1 MLCNLQ
7 FTARRKSRNRLI
19 LITAHMV
26 GLDIGTKTIKI
37 VELEKSGTSFSLS
50 ASGIVGFTGNSVE
63 KIIDD
68 KEMSTFAQTIKRL
81 HTEARVQ
88 SHDIILSIPEQ
99 LAFTRAITFPLLTDA
114 EIASAVKWELEQYI
128 PIPAAEAISQ
138 HIILERNEKS
148 SPPSVL
154 VLLVAAPRVLVEK
167 YTKLV
172 QMAGLTPVA
181 VETELVA
188 LTRAIA
194 PPDKTAL
201 LMDLGANS
209 TDIAIARNGLL
220 CFSRSI
226 PLAGEAFT
234 RAVSQGLGVN
244 ATQAEEYKKTYGLVS
259 TQLEGKVKNSL
270 DPVLRLVVDE
280 VKKAISFYQSEQKGE
295 APTIIEVCGGTSG
308 MPQIIAALTELLGI
322 EVSIANPF
330 NKVKLDPETAKKLA
344 PYAPLYSVAVGLAM
358 REQ

>member
-1 MLCNLQ
+1 
-7 FTARRKSRNRLI
+7 
-19 LITAHMV
+19 MV
-26 GLDIGTKTIKI
+26 GLDIGTKTIKL
-37 VELEKSGTSFSLS
+37 VELEKEGGSFSLS
-50 ASGIVGFTGNSVE
+50 ASGIVGFSGNSVE

-68 KEMSTFAQTIKRL
+68 KEMSTFAQVIKKL
-81 HTEARVQ
+81 HAETGAG
-88 SHDIILSIPEQ
+88 SHDINVAIPEQ
-99 LAFTRAITFPLLTDA
+99 GAFTRTVTFPLLTDA

-128 PIPAAEAISQ
+128 PIPASEAISQ

-172 QMAGLTPVA
+172 QMAGLNPVA
-181 VETELVA
+181 VETELIA
-188 LTRAIA
+188 LARALA
-194 PPDKTAL
+194 PPDKVVL
-201 LMDLGANS
+201 LVDLGANS

-244 ATQAEEYKKTYGLVS
+244 TTQAEEYKKTYGLTS
-259 TQLEGKVKNSL
+259 SQLEGKVQGALN
-270 DPVLRLVVDE
+270 PVLRLVVDE
-280 VKKAISFYQSEQKGE
+280 IKKAVSFYQSEQKGDP
-295 APTIIEVCGGTSG
+295 PTAIQVSGGTSG
-308 MPQIIAALTELLGI
+308 MPQIITTLTELLGI

-330 NKVKLDPETAKKLA
+330 TKVKIDTETATKLA
-344 PYAPLYSVAVGLAM
+344 PYAPLYSIAVGLAM

>member
-1 MLCNLQ
+1 
-7 FTARRKSRNRLI
+7 
-19 LITAHMV
+19 MV
-26 GLDIGTKTIKI
+26 GLDIGTRTIKI
-37 VELEKSGTSFSLS
+37 VELEKEGASFSLS
-50 ASGIVGFTGNSVE
+50 ASGIVGFSGNSVE
-63 KIIDD
+63 KIVDD
-68 KEMSTFAQTIKRL
+68 KEMSTFAQVIKKL
-81 HTEARVQ
+81 HSETGAGGNDVV
-88 SHDIILSIPEQ
+88 LAIPEQ
-99 LAFTRAITFPLLTDA
+99 GAFTRTVTFPLLTDA

-128 PIPAAEAISQ
+128 PIPASEAISQ

-172 QMAGLTPVA
+172 QMAGLNPIA

-188 LTRAIA
+188 LTRALA
-194 PPDKTAL
+194 PPDKTIL
-201 LMDLGANS
+201 LVDLGANS
-209 TDIAIARNGLL
+209 TDIAIAKNSML

-244 ATQAEEYKKTYGLVS
+244 TTQAEEYKKTYGLVS
-259 TQLEGKVKNSL
+259 SQLEGKVKTAL

-280 VKKAISFYQSEQKGE
+280 IKKAISFYQSEQKGE
-295 APTIIEVCGGTSG
+295 APTAVQVSGGTSG
-308 MPQIIAALTELLGI
+308 MPQIITSLTELLGI
-322 EVSIANPF
+322 EVSVANPF
-330 NKVKLDPETAKKLA
+330 SKVKMDPETAKKLA
-344 PYAPLYSVAVGLAM
+344 PYAPLYSVATGLAM